1 MRVFYVNVYDL
12 FELTDNLYI
21 ETRNRALKKILLAI
35 IFMLTFSAVSYAT
48 DLSSWAKDEY
58 ITLSNYGI
66 LEKDIVKMN
75 LNENITRQEF
85 CTLIV
90 NVYEGVKSIKL
101 EEKDTDIFLDTAN
114 ESVIKAYKAGIVNGK
129 GEGRFCPDDFIT
141 RQEMAVM
148 ISRALNKISPDYIIY
163 TNQIKEFKMNFS
175 DYDQT
180 AQWAIADMAAVC
192 KHEIITGTQDG
203 NVEPLN
209 FATREQAIC
218 MMSRICSVNT
228 YNKRN
233 YNIPVITQI
242 ERSKSERNV
251 IGIKWT
257 KIANVSGYGVII
269 KCDGEETVVID
280 VPKSKNSLDNYN
292 LPYGEEKEYSI
303 VVSADYA
310 NGKEVFS
317 EYAQINKDTQFGEA
331 VEEAVF
337 EENQEDEVE
346 NDSLKESIDEEIKDE
361 TIENVTDNNVW
372 ELKDLSLEEKE
383 LRVFPEGVYFENAE
397 EAELYMVEVE
407 VPVWRL
413 TEDGEKVES
422 NKYIIINSALAED
435 VVNIFTEIFNDPSQ
449 FPIKN
454 VGGYYWRNTAS
465 GRLSQHSYGT
475 CIDINYNENYYVEPD
490 GTPIVGSHWL
500 PGEDPYSIAEDSIVV
515 KTFAKYGWLWGGNCW
530 GDKYARDYMHFTYLG
545 K

>member
-1 MRVFYVNVYDL
+1 M
-12 FELTDNLYI
+12 
-21 ETRNRALKKILLAI
+21 KKILLTI
-35 IFMLTFSAVSYAT
+35 IFMLAFSAVSYAA
-48 DLSSWAKDEY
+48 DLSSWAQDEY
-58 ITLSNYGI
+58 LTISNYGI
-66 LEKDIVKMN
+66 LEKDIVKEN

-90 NVYEGVKSIKL
+90 NVYEGVKTIKL
-101 EEKDTDIFLDTAN
+101 EEKDADIFSDTSD

-129 GEGRFCPDDFIT
+129 GEGQFFPDDFIT

-148 ISRALNKISPDYIIY
+148 ISRALNKISPDYILY
-163 TNQIKEFKMNFS
+163 TNQVKEFKMNFS

-180 AQWAIADMAAVC
+180 ADWAIADMAAVC
-192 KHEIITGTQDG
+192 MHNIITGTQDG

-218 MMSRICSVNT
+218 MMSRICSIST
-228 YNKRN
+228 YNKKN
-233 YNIPVITQI
+233 YTVPVITRI
-242 ERSKSERNV
+242 ETGKTESDV
-251 IGIKWT
+251 IGIKWG
-257 KIANVSGYGVII
+257 KISDVSGYNIII
-269 KCDGEETVVID
+269 KCDGEQTVVVD
-280 VPKSKNSLDNYN
+280 VPKYESTLVNYK
-292 LPYGEEKEYSI
+292 LPYGIENEYSI
-303 VVSADYA
+303 IVSAVLA

-317 EYAQINKDTQFGEA
+317 EYAQINKYTHTQEA
-331 VEEAVF
+331 VKEETIF
-337 EENQEDEVE
+337 EEKQEEEFEKDYTYE
-346 NDSLKESIDEEIKDE
+346 NIGEEIEDE
-361 TIENVTDNNVW
+361 TIENDTDNNVQN
-372 ELKDLSLEEKE
+372 LKDLSLAEKE
-383 LRVFPEGVYFENAE
+383 QRVFPEGIYFENAE
-397 EAELYMVEVE
+397 QAQLYMVEVE

-413 TEDGEKVES
+413 TEDGEKIKS

-435 VVNIFTEIFNDPSQ
+435 VVSIFTEIFNDPSQ
-449 FPIKN
+449 FPIKD

-530 GDKYARDYMHFTYLG
+530 SDKYAKDYMHFTYLG